1 MFGEASRLLRIR
13 STRTLRIEEVICMS
27 WKIGP
32 AVGALLILLGL
43 SVLAIPL
50 CDYNSAR
57 SELTELK
64 LSFSYNYHNDPYG
77 LEEFDVSAGRL
88 RVRYGTLFDSP
99 LIGYD
104 YSIDGDTTISVLE
117 LSTYRIDAQGSLKW
131 FLEQDREAN
140 AVRPTF
146 VFSGLSTSLSS
157 ASDRPSVSVLL
168 GVGTGR
174 FNDVTPLAKA
184 VRIDEILYTDG
195 SLTAHLADVDLLSLA
210 RAIDNITTYSS
221 RADLLT
227 VIEGEILFSSGV
239 VTEDGLDATDLAA
252 IEGVLDDDRLTRY
265 CGGDVRLGLEY
276 ELVDPSHGPN
286 DLLATLAANYAFTT
300 TPNSQFLISSA
311 ISGSHNIW
319 QANRIALNAS
329 YNFLARET
337 YSFAVSYS
345 YLREQFLSL
354 EGAIGDP
361 TSSHNVAANLNI
373 TPTANTLVT
382 VSLQLCHETHFTEW
396 CSDITLS
403 LGLDLF

>member
-1 MFGEASRLLRIR
+1 MG
-13 STRTLRIEEVICMS
+13 

-32 AVGALLILLGL
+32 AVGVLLVVLGF
-43 SVLAIPL
+43 SALAIPL

-57 SELTELK
+57 SELTELQ

-77 LEEFDVSAGRL
+77 LEEFDISAGRL
-88 RVRYGTLFDSP
+88 RVRYDMLFDSP

-117 LSTYRIDAQGSLKW
+117 LSTYQIDAQGSLKW
-131 FLEQDREAN
+131 FLEQDREAS

-146 VFSGLSTSLSS
+146 VFSGLSTGVSS
-157 ASDRPSVSVLL
+157 ASERPSVFVLL

-184 VRIDEILYTDG
+184 VRIDEILYADG
-195 SLTAHLADVDLLSLA
+195 SLTDHLADVDLLSLA
-210 RAIDNITTYSS
+210 RAIGNISTYPS
-221 RADLLT
+221 RAELLT
-227 VIEGEILFSSGV
+227 AIEGEILFSSGV
-239 VTEDGLDATDLAA
+239 VIEDGLDATDLAA
-252 IEGVLDDDRLTRY
+252 IEAVLDDDRLTRY

-276 ELVDPSHGPN
+276 ELVDPAHGPN
-286 DLLATLAANYAFTT
+286 DLLATLSANYAFTT

-311 ISGSHNIW
+311 ISGSHNVW

-329 YNFLARET
+329 YNYVARET

-354 EGAIGDP
+354 EGTIGDP
-361 TSSHNVAANLNI
+361 TSSHDIVASLNV

-382 VSLQLCHETHFTEW
+382 MSVQLCHESHFTEW
-396 CSDITLS
+396 CSDISLS